1 MILENCPITIVIE
14 PTYLAKDQPAPTS
27 SSLVVYSTI
36 QWSAI
41 VIMLYDVITRY
52 RVIQYVFRSTCYIYD
67 SRMSPIL
74 LVVEIK
80 YDLG

>member
-14 PTYLAKDQPAPTS
+14 PTYLAKDQHAP

-52 RVIQYVFRSTCYIYD
+52 CVIQHAPTS
-67 SRMSPIL
+67 S
-74 LVVEIK
+74 LVVYSTGSRRRALEDHIRK
-80 YDLG
+80 

>member
-14 PTYLAKDQPAPTS
+14 PTYLAKDQHAPTG
-27 SSLVVYSTI
+27 SLVVYSTI

-52 RVIQYVFRSTCYIYD
+52 RVFQYVFRSTCYIYD